1 MIEEVNIT
9 TISET
14 LQEMLAR
21 LIHGVPALIAAI
33 VIFVLSL
40 YVAGLSRRAV
50 LRALKLRNAN
60 AQVTE
65 MLMKLTQW
73 SVLAMGTIIALQQV
87 GFNVT
92 AFLAGLGIVGF
103 TIGFALQDVSKNF
116 ISGLLL
122 LIQQPFNIGETIEVT
137 GFTGRVVAIDM
148 RATEIQTADGRVV
161 LIPNAN
167 VFTNPITNHSRTGNR
182 RVELVLKVTS
192 ESDLDVVREA
202 VLKASSSVPGLRDQ
216 PPPTVNF
223 STIEE
228 NKVEM
233 QVYYWIDMDQTN
245 LTLARDAGL
254 TAIKHAL
261 DQAGI
266 VMA

>member
-1 MIEEVNIT
+1 MTDGVT
-9 TISET
+9 SISQTFQEL
-14 LQEMLAR
+14 LQR
-21 LIHGVPALIAAI
+21 LIDGVPALIAAI
-33 VIFVLSL
+33 VIFIFSIYLAS
-40 YVAGLSRRAV
+40 LSRRGV
-50 LRALKLRNAN
+50 SRALKLRNAN
-60 AQVTE
+60 AQITE
-65 MLMKLTQW
+65 LLMKLTQW
-73 SVLAMGTIIALQQV
+73 SILIMGMIIALQQV

-116 ISGLLL
+116 VSGLLL

-182 RVELVLKVTS
+182 RVELVLKVVS
-192 ESDLDVVREA
+192 ESDLDVVRET
-202 VLKASSSVPGLRDQ
+202 VLRATSSVPGLRDQ
-216 PPPTVNF
+216 PEPSVNF
-223 STIEE
+223 STIGE

-233 QVYYWIDMDQTN
+233 QVYYWIDTDQTN
-245 LTLARDAGL
+245 LALARDAGL
-254 TAIKHAL
+254 MAIKRAL

-266 VMA
+266 ELA

>member
-1 MIEEVNIT
+1 MIEEVTSIP
-9 TISET
+9 ET
-14 LQEMLAR
+14 LQELLVR
-21 LIHGVPALIAAI
+21 LVNAVPALISAL
-33 VIFVLSL
+33 VIFFLSL
-40 YVAGLSRRAV
+40 YIAGLSRRAV

-73 SVLAMGTIIALQQV
+73 SVLTMGTIIALQQV

-137 GFTGRVVAIDM
+137 GFTGKVVAIDM
-148 RATEIQTADGRVV
+148 RATEIHTGDGRVV

-167 VFTNPITNHSRTGNR
+167 VFTNPITNHSRTGAR
-182 RVELVLKVTS
+182 RVDLVLKVTS
-192 ESDLDVVREA
+192 DNDLEAVREA
-202 VLKASSSVPGLRDQ
+202 VLQASSSVPGLREQ
-216 PPPTVNF
+216 PPPVVNF
-223 STIEE
+223 STIEFHT
-228 NKVEM
+228 VEM
-233 QVYYWIDMDQTN
+233 QVYYWIDTNQTD
-245 LTLARDAGL
+245 LLLARDAGL
-254 TAIKHAL
+254 TAIKRAL
-261 DQAGI
+261 DPAGI
-266 VMA
+266 EMA